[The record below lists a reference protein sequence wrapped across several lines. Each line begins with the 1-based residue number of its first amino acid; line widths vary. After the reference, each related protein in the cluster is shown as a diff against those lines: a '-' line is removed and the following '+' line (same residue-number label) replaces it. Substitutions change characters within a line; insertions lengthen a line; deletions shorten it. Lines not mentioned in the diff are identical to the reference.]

1 MLRREEMEK
10 QRNNLPMN
18 KTTLFTER
26 SADTLSNRHSINK
39 SVCNSIAIVDNN
51 VHGDARII
59 TL

>member
-1 MLRREEMEK
+1 MEK

-39 SVCNSIAIVDNN
+39 SVCNSIVDNN

>member
-1 MLRREEMEK
+1 
-10 QRNNLPMN
+10 MN